1 MTTTT
6 FELNCNFILSN
17 HIPVKFMFQNL
28 EQILFISEL
37 KNTYYI
43 QSSSIVNKKKY
54 SLFKQTNSYKICKHQ
69 TDKKCAEKNILS
81 EYSMKSEAGTWICL
95 ELLIEYTYYIAKT
108 NEEFTG
114 FGNYIKKNIRKKY
127 NEALKTPNPYFLKLT
142 NGFIRVNENNY
153 IILTD
158 LFALTKTKRIKKFK
172 DIDRNNTN
180 KFDSNKTD
188 CFGKKCTIAHPEI
201 ALKVFNDI
209 KDELEQS
216 SIIKKFIEDALTR
229 IENENS
235 YSNNNNNDIESE
247 LESDIENV
255 EEEKENKNNENN
267 DNNKVVL
274 FELKLSSNERIP
286 IQVRKDGCING
297 TQLCKAGNK
306 RIGHFLELKQTK
318 EYLQALSSN
327 IGIPI
332 LKLITANVGGEHS
345 GTWVHRK
352 VAYHLA
358 QWVSPF
364 FAVQI
369 INWLDELRE
378 ENIEF
383 KNIITDNSKL
393 ILTSNKQLIL
403 NGVQIIARQSD
414 GFINLNQLCKAGKK
428 QVFHWK
434 ENEKSKA
441 FLQALST
448 SIGKTMDDILKYE
461 TGSNEN
467 RVTWGHPQIAIYIAQ
482 WISPDFAVQVFK
494 WVFELQQEVQIL
506 KNKLNTNVLCENN
519 DEVVLFKLKLLN
531 NEILPIQVRKDG
543 CINATQ
549 LCKAGNKL
557 IGDYIR
563 LDDTKSFLEA
573 LKLNMGNPII
583 ELIYTKQGRYGGTWV
598 HRKVAYH
605 LAQWVSPYFAVQVT
619 NWLDELLL
627 TGKVELG
634 KEKSNEEL
642 DNIYKSKFDEIVS
655 KSAIPFYG
663 KDVIYIYNFLPVGD
677 IDYKYKK
684 LLETKKC
691 FEFGVSSDIEE
702 RNQKHRNDKTKNKPI
717 LIEIFK
723 FVNRYTA
730 AKVESDLKKL
740 IIDLELKFEYK
751 NKVECFMADNEELN
765 YIIKKLKDLQDVKIE
780 DTLIENKMP
789 ETKIVKENE
798 NSKLD
803 RFTKLF
809 EDKKIT
815 FEQYIELLERFCKS

>member
-229 IENENS
+229 IENENE
-235 YSNNNNNDIESE
+235 NNDCNDIENKNENSNCN
-247 LESDIENV
+247 DIENV
-255 EEEKENKNNENN
+255 EEKDKNKN
-267 DNNKVVL
+267 DV
-274 FELKLSSNERIP
+274 
-286 IQVRKDGCING
+286 IN
-297 TQLCKAGNK
+297 
-306 RIGHFLELKQTK
+306 F
-318 EYLQALSSN
+318 
-327 IGIPI
+327 
-332 LKLITANVGGEHS
+332 
-345 GTWVHRK
+345 
-352 VAYHLA
+352 
-358 QWVSPF
+358 
-364 FAVQI
+364 
-369 INWLDELRE
+369 
-378 ENIEF
+378 
-383 KNIITDNSKL
+383 

-414 GFINLNQLCKAGKK
+414 GFINLNQLCKAGGK
-428 QVFHWK
+428 QIKRWK

-441 FLQALST
+441 FLEDLST
-448 SIGKTMDDILKYE
+448 SIGKTMDEILTYE

-467 RVTWGHPQIAIYIAQ
+467 RATWGHPHIAIYIAQ
-482 WISPDFAVQVFK
+482 WISPNFAVQVSK
-494 WVFELQQEVQIL
+494 WVFQLQQEVQIL

-557 IGDYIR
+557 IGH
-563 LDDTKSFLEA
+563 FLELKQTKEYLQA
-573 LKLNMGNPII
+573 LSSNIGIPILKLITANVGG
-583 ELIYTKQGRYGGTWV
+583 EHSGTWV

-717 LIEIFK
+717 LVEIFK

-815 FEQYIELLERFCKS
+815 FEQYIELLERFCK